1 MLQILVVFYAVWN
14 LLDTV
19 YYYTVFTAQG
29 LKHFLI
35 FNLILLHMGIVKKRV
50 IFIQFGL
57 TLNKYE

>member
-19 YYYTVFTAQG
+19 YNYTVLTAQF
-29 LKHFLI
+29 FLI
-35 FNLILLHMGIVKKRV
+35 FNLILSHMGIVKKRV